1 MFLKSLNPIRRIKE
15 LAQELR
21 RAREQRDQALQD
33 KQRVERENAR
43 LREEIERLQ
52 KELEAAQRVA
62 RRQAAP
68 FSRGQRKSHP
78 KSPGRK
84 PGASYGTHHRRPV
97 PELVDE
103 EIVVPVPAQCP
114 GCADPLTLERI
125 EPQYQEEIVRR
136 TWVRRFD
143 IPICRCTQC
152 GKRVQGRHPPKP
164 PMRSEQRR
172 CRWGRRR

>member
-1 MFLKSLNPIRRIKE
+1 MFLKSLHPIRRIKE

-52 KELEAAQRVA
+52 KELEAAQRAA

-84 PGASYGTHHRRPV
+84 PGAGYGTHHRRPV
-97 PELVDE
+97 PERVDE
-103 EIVVPVPAQCP
+103 EIPVPAQCP
-114 GCADPLTLERI
+114 ACAGPLTV
-125 EPQYQEEIVRR
+125 P
-136 TWVRRFD
+136 
-143 IPICRCTQC
+143 
-152 GKRVQGRHPPKP
+152 
-164 PMRSEQRR
+164 
-172 CRWGRRR
+172 

>member
-1 MFLKSLNPIRRIKE
+1 LFLKSLNPIRRIKE

-21 RAREQRDQALQD
+21 RALEQRDQALQD
-33 KQRVERENAR
+33 KQRLESENAR

-52 KELEAAQRVA
+52 KELEGAQRAA

-84 PGASYGTHHRRPV
+84 PGARYGTHHRRPV
-97 PELVDE
+97 PERVDE
-103 EIVVPVPAQCP
+103 EIAVPVPVQCP
-114 GCADPLTLERI
+114 ACAGLLTLERI

-136 TWVRRFD
+136 TWVTFPSAGVRSVESV
-143 IPICRCTQC
+143 CR
-152 GKRVQGRHPPKP
+152 GGIHYKP

>member
-33 KQRVERENAR
+33 KQRLERENAR

-52 KELEAAQRVA
+52 KELEAAQRAA

-78 KSPGRK
+78 QSPGRR
-84 PGASYGTHHRRPV
+84 A
-97 PELVDE
+97 
-103 EIVVPVPAQCP
+103 PAM
-114 GCADPLTLERI
+114 ERI
-125 EPQYQEEIVRR
+125 TVGPSQSV
-136 TWVRRFD
+136 WMRRFW
-143 IPICRCTQC
+143 CRF
-152 GKRVQGRHPPKP
+152 GRSVRGAAVP
-164 PMRSEQRR
+164 
-172 CRWGRRR
+172 